1 MKKRYESSFGLH
13 FDFHSGPNNNVGA
26 TLREEDIRAICRTVK
41 PDFLQIDC
49 KGHPGWAS
57 YPTKLGNPTSGIVFD
72 TLEMWRRVTRE
83 EGVSLYMHYS
93 GVIDYNYC
101 HKYPEDAVLKADGT
115 RSEAATRTMGGYPF
129 DCAGVILLGLFSTA

>member
-57 YPTKLGNPTSGIVFD
+57 YPTKLGNSTRGIVFD
-72 TLEMWRRVTRE
+72 TLEMWRRKYENDRLTPFYGSDGSE
-83 EGVSLYMHYS
+83 PTIPCCSQP
-93 GVIDYNYC
+93 DYKPTDEQMK
-101 HKYPEDAVLKADGT
+101 KYLELIK
-115 RSEAATRTMGGYPF
+115 
-129 DCAGVILLGLFSTA
+129 